1 MSILQ
6 QIVAQKRIEI
16 DAAQK
21 IRSIEALQEMPLFYR
36 PTVSM
41 SQKIKEAGSSGIIAE
56 FKRHSPSKKW
66 INQTADPVEVVKAY
80 ADAGVAGSSVL
91 TDEQFF
97 KGSLNDLVRVR
108 ASVDIPLL
116 RKDFMVD
123 PYQLYEAKA
132 HGADVVLLIAAILTP
147 CEVASLTDVA
157 HQLGLEVL
165 LELHVEGELGHVNSE
180 IEMVGINNR
189 NLNTFE
195 VDVEQSAR
203 MVARLDSKIV
213 KIAESG
219 ISSPEMVKYFRSVG
233 FDGFL
238 IGENFM
244 KTDHPGLACKEFI
257 QAIK

>member
-21 IRSIEALQEMPLFYR
+21 IRSIEALQDMPLFYR

-41 SQKIKEAGSSGIIAE
+41 SQRIQAPGSSGIIAE

-66 INQTADPVEVVKAY
+66 INQTADPVEVVKGY
-80 ADAGVAGSSVL
+80 VDAGVAGSSVL

-97 KGSLNDLVRVR
+97 KGSLNDLERVR
-108 ASVDIPLL
+108 EAVNIPLL

-123 PYQLYEAKA
+123 PYQIYEAKA
-132 HGADVVLLIAAILTP
+132 HGADVVLLIASILTP
-147 CEVASLTDVA
+147 CEVSSLTEVA
-157 HQLGLEVL
+157 HELGLEVL
-165 LELHVEGELGHVNSE
+165 LELHGEAELGHVNSE
-180 IEMVGINNR
+180 VEMVGINNR

-195 VDVEQSAR
+195 VDIEQSAR
-203 MVARLDSKIV
+203 MAAKLDTKIV

-219 ISSPEMVKYFRSVG
+219 ISSPEMLKYFRSVG
-233 FDGFL
+233 FEGFL

-244 KTDHPGLACKEFI
+244 KTENPGLACKNFI
-257 QAIK
+257 HSI